1 MTHTPV
7 FRLARPMI
15 GFRAGLSLLGFQQG
29 RTKKGQSDCLALPC
43 RIAAQQR
50 SSCSSALL
58 YPLLGIRDFTIL
70 FFVKGWTHFHNL
82 DSTVKCNRL
91 IEEYF
96 KRRLEVK
103 AFSRTMIEPVYSNLG
118 FRSCNF

>member
-1 MTHTPV
+1 MTRV
-7 FRLARPMI
+7 LAFRLTRPLI
-15 GFRAGLSLLGFQQG
+15 GFRAGFSLLGCQQG
-29 RTKKGQSDCLALPC
+29 RTKKGQNDCLVLPC

>member
-1 MTHTPV
+1 MPIEDTEMDWNTLYCPN
-7 FRLARPMI
+7 
-15 GFRAGLSLLGFQQG
+15 
-29 RTKKGQSDCLALPC
+29 KGCQ
-43 RIAAQQR
+43 
-50 SSCSSALL
+50 
-58 YPLLGIRDFTIL
+58 YY
-70 FFVKGWTHFHNL
+70 L

-118 FRSCNF
+118 